1 MKGKILL
8 GALTL
13 LAVGLLVST
22 TRQEP
27 DDSGAADELTE
38 PASPPPTSPAAD
50 ATHSPAPDEDVPVAA
65 DAPTGDAPPEA
76 FVEQP
81 EAARPDAVRALHGEL
96 RAWAEEQGL
105 DEVGVTLGEPD
116 CSAVPCVTPMT
127 MEIDAEGAFEGRK
140 ALLAEARRRSG
151 LDGLRVHVSDRRGGR
166 EHAVLYMNEAQPGT
180 DAFEAIETSVKLR
193 APGPGVQEEELGAD
207 GERLGEPPAE

>member
-1 MKGKILL
+1 MKGKIVV

-13 LAVGLLVST
+13 LALGLLVSS
-22 TRQEP
+22 TRQRQ
-27 DDSGAADELTE
+27 DDTGVAAELAE
-38 PASPPPTSPAAD
+38 PASPPPASPASD
-50 ATHSPAPDEDVPVAA
+50 ATHSPAPDEDVPVAEA
-65 DAPTGDAPPEA
+65 SPTRDAPPEA
-76 FVEQP
+76 FVDQP
-81 EAARPDAVRALHGEL
+81 EAARPDAVRALHSEL

-105 DEVGVTLGEPD
+105 DEAGVTLGEPD
-116 CSAVPCVTPMT
+116 CSAVPCITPMT
-127 MEIDAEGAFEGRK
+127 MEVDAEGAFEGRK

-166 EHAVLYMNEAQPGT
+166 EHGVLYMNEAQPGT

-207 GERLGEPPAE
+207 GEPLGEPPAE